1 MAEVHLLLGSNLGER
16 LKNLDK
22 AREYLSKFV
31 GTVKGV
37 SQVFITQPWGFEC
50 QNVFYNQAILIDT
63 DLFPKELLMKLKNV
77 ENFMGRKKTKTTE
90 GYSSRIIDIDIIFY
104 EDFVIEH
111 APELVIPHP
120 KMAERR
126 FVLEPL
132 SQLAPEKE
140 HPLHKKTSKELLAE
154 CEDQNF
160 VIRL

>member
-16 LKNLDK
+16 LKNLDT
-22 AREYLSKFV
+22 ARDYLSRYV
-31 GTVKGV
+31 GTVKGA

-50 QNVFYNQAILIDT
+50 QDMFYNQAVLLDT
-63 DLFPKELLMKLKNV
+63 EYFPQELLMKLKNI
-77 ENFMGRKKTKTTE
+77 ELLMGRIKE
-90 GYSSRIIDIDIIFY
+90 RRDSYSSRIIDIDIIFY

-111 APELVIPHP
+111 GPELIVPHP
-120 KMAERR
+120 KMTKRR

-132 SQLAPEKE
+132 SQLAPEKK